1 MRTLTYVEAL
11 NEALHQMMEDDGR
24 VFLIG
29 QGLTSPWYVGQS
41 CLGLIERFGEER
53 VIDTPVSENATTGA
67 AIGAAIA
74 GMRPIVVHPRL
85 DFMYYAMDPI
95 INQAANWYYMYGS
108 QLSVPVVIWGIINR
122 GGEQGAQHAQSIQS
136 MFAHAPGLKVI
147 MPSTPYDV
155 KGMLMAAVKDGNP
168 VLFVDDRWLYQIEGE
183 VPEERYTVPI
193 GKAKVRRKGSD
204 LTIVSTSYLVHES
217 LKAAEELSAK
227 GVEAEVIDL
236 LTIKPLDSDAVIRSV
251 SKTGKLLV
259 VDGGWKSY
267 GVSGEVMARVAESEV
282 VCKLRAPMSRITLP
296 DAPAPASRVIED
308 IYFKKAK
315 DILAEAYRLAGV

>member
-1 MRTLTYVEAL
+1 MRRLTYVKAL
-11 NEALHQMMEDDGR
+11 NEALNQMMEDDEK

-41 CLGLIERFGEER
+41 CTGLPERFGVGR

-67 AIGAAIA
+67 AVGAALA

-95 INQAANWYYMYGS
+95 LNQAANWYYMYGN

-122 GGEQGAQHAQSIQS
+122 GGEQGAQHAQSIQA
-136 MFAHAPGLKVI
+136 MFAHSPGLKVI

-168 VLFVDDRWLYQIEGE
+168 VLFVDERWLYQMEGD

-193 GKAKVRRKGSD
+193 GKAKVRREGTD
-204 LTIVSTSYLVHES
+204 LTIVSTSYLVHEC
-217 LKAAEELSAK
+217 LRAAEQLSAR
-227 GVEAEVIDL
+227 GVQAEVIDL
-236 LTIKPLDSDAVIRSV
+236 LTIKPLDSQAVVRSV
-251 SKTGKLLV
+251 NKTGRLLV
-259 VDGGWKSY
+259 VDGGWKSF
-267 GVSGEVMARVAESEV
+267 GVSGEVMARVAESEA
-282 VCKLRAPMSRITLP
+282 VCRLKAPMSRITLP

-308 IYFKKAK
+308 IYFMKAEE
-315 DILAEAYRLAGV
+315 IVAEAYRLAGV